1 MTGKIL
7 FLECERPADLD
18 IYRHAVADAIPGLEI
33 LTAENEVEAIAK
45 SDGATALVAKAHNVT
60 AALIAALPHLDW
72 IQALT
77 TGTDHLDTLNLPS
90 SVNVT
95 SARGIHGP
103 QMSELA
109 FLYMLTFSRD
119 FGAMLDNQRK
129 AQWQRWPQ
137 KLLLGKTA
145 VIVGVGTISEELAQR
160 CKVFG
165 MRTVG
170 VSGSRPT
177 APGFDQIVGR
187 DRLHEAA
194 GQADFLIVLA
204 PHTPENHHLID
215 AGVLAAMSPH
225 AVLINL
231 ARGKLCDEDALIQ
244 ALTERR
250 IAGAGLDVFAIE
262 PLPADSPL
270 WRMDNVIITPHIGG
284 LSDSYAVQLLPLV
297 VDNVRAYWAGD
308 LAGLRNIV
316 RRGQGLAAAQACF
329 AAADSPVKQK
339 SGGPVKTRRSL
350 LPYAPR
356 S

>member
-7 FLECERPADLD
+7 FLECERPTDLD
-18 IYRHAVADAIPGLEI
+18 IYRQAVTDAVPGLEI
-33 LTAENEVEAIAK
+33 VTAETEAEAVAK
-45 SDGATALVAKAHNVT
+45 GLGATALVAKAHNVT
-60 AALIAALPHLDW
+60 AALIAAMPRLDW

-77 TGTDHLDTLNLPS
+77 TGTDHLDTLDLPP
-90 SVNVT
+90 SVTVT

-109 FLYMLTFSRD
+109 FMYMLAFSRD
-119 FGAMLDNQRK
+119 FAGMLDNQRK
-129 AQWQRWPQ
+129 AEWQRWPQ

-165 MRTVG
+165 MRTIG
-170 VSGSRPT
+170 VSGSRPS

-187 DRLHEAA
+187 DRLHEVAA
-194 GQADFLIVLA
+194 QADFLIVLA

-215 AGVLAAMSPH
+215 AGVLASMAAH

-244 ALTERR
+244 ALAERR
-250 IAGAGLDVFAIE
+250 IAGAALDVFSVE

-284 LSDSYAVQLLPLV
+284 LSDSYALQLLPLV
-297 VDNVRAYWAGD
+297 VDNVRAYSAGD
-308 LAGLRNIV
+308 RTGLRNV
-316 RRGQGLAAAQACF
+316 VKRG
-329 AAADSPVKQK
+329 
-339 SGGPVKTRRSL
+339 
-350 LPYAPR
+350 
-356 S
+356 